1 MSENIKL
8 FFVIYSK
15 MYDSSIAKY
24 YDECLHLISLDS
36 YKIKIKIKIWLN
48 VFIKNIV
55 KGRKKKLWMKNM
67 EYKRKWLRYK

>member
-1 MSENIKL
+1 MSENIKW

-15 MYDSSIAKY
+15 MYYPSIAKY
-24 YDECLHLISLDS
+24 YDECLHLISLDP
-36 YKIKIKIKIWLN
+36 YKIKIKIWIN

-67 EYKRKWLRYK
+67 EYKRKWLRHK